1 MGFNGMRENGIKREQ
16 NWDTRDER
24 TSKDNNGPCF
34 WGADSVCNGLVV
46 EVVVG
51 EGYVDAGF

>member
-1 MGFNGMRENGIKREQ
+1 MESRGNRVGRRR
-16 NWDTRDER
+16 RDER
-24 TSKDNNGPCF
+24 TSKDNNGPSF
-34 WGADSVCNGLVV
+34 WGADSVYNDLVV